1 MKGVRSMSTRANL
14 LQHIEALETQLAAI
28 TMSAQAM
35 PLIESNIT
43 VQQLCTLL
51 FISSRDQIAINVM
64 ADLLHV
70 KPNVATGIVQ
80 RLVDKGLLE
89 RHEDRNDRRI
99 RSLRLSENGCQF
111 VDKLTTSAQ
120 SRRCQLLGYLSDM
133 QLIQLQD
140 ILQTLQDGCTAEK
153 Q

>member
-1 MKGVRSMSTRANL
+1 MSTRANL